1 MPGIITTVNVNGVRA
16 ATGKGLLEWLA
27 ATEADVVCLQE
38 TRATDAQTRAALAPA
53 LGMWHLANAEPGAKG
68 RAGVA
73 ILSRRAPDAVRI
85 GFGSAEFDGSGRY
98 VEADFDGLT
107 VASVYVPSGDVGTPR
122 QDEKFRFLAEFGA
135 HLAARGGAAVVAGDW
150 NIAHTE
156 QDLKAWKAN
165 RKSSGFLPEERAWID
180 GLLADG
186 WVDVVRALHPEG
198 DGPYSWW
205 SYRGRAYDNDT
216 GWRIDAVFAT
226 PDVAHFAESARV
238 ERAATYAE
246 RWSDHAPVT
255 VGFSELPG
263 IPGTRTG
270 TALAGSRTS

>member
-1 MPGIITTVNVNGVRA
+1 MNVNGVRA

-27 ATEADVVCLQE
+27 RTEADIVCLQE
-38 TRATDAQTRAALAPA
+38 TRATDAQTRAVLAPA
-53 LGMWHLANAEPGAKG
+53 LDGWHLANAEPGAKG

-73 ILSRRAPDAVRI
+73 LLSRRAPDAVRI
-85 GFGSAEFDGSGRY
+85 GFGSVEFDASGRY

-107 VASVYVPSGDVGTPR
+107 VGSVYVPSGAAGTPR
-122 QDEKFRFLAEFGA
+122 QDEKYRFLAEFGT
-135 HLAARGGAAVVAGDW
+135 HLASFSGDAVVAGDW

-156 QDLKAWKAN
+156 RDLKAWKAN

-180 GLLADG
+180 ELLARG
-186 WVDVVRALHPEG
+186 WVDVVRALHPDA

-216 GWRIDAVFAT
+216 GWRIDALYAT
-226 PDVAHFAESARV
+226 ADIATFAESARV

-255 VGFSELPG
+255 IGFRELPG
-263 IPGTRTG
+263 IVGSRIG
-270 TALAGSRTS
+270 TALVGSRTP